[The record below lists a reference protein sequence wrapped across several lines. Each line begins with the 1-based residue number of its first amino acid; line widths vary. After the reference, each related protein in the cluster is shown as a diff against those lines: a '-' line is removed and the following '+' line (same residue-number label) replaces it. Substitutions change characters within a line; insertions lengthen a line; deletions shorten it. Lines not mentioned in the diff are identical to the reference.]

1 VYQLLAALHK
11 GDHCLLFEKNFDAIL
26 YSLDCQEELCCNVV
40 VVEVWSFDSN
50 NEVIGP
56 LL

>member
-50 NEVIGP
+50 NEVIGS

>member
-11 GDHCLLFEKNFDAIL
+11 GDHCLLFEKNFDAIFN
-26 YSLDCQEELCCNVV
+26 SLDCQEELCCNVV

-50 NEVIGP
+50 NEVIGS